1 VPDHRGWQ
9 HQDGASPFQIE
20 TMSRNHIYEPKEIGL
35 NKDVAL
41 CSQALIIP
49 EHPHYAGRAWPASFC
64 FAFFRFVF
72 RFFRRPLPELH
83 CGQGQ
88 LGT

>member
-1 VPDHRGWQ
+1 
-9 HQDGASPFQIE
+9 
-20 TMSRNHIYEPKEIGL
+20 MSRKKIGL

-49 EHPHYAGRAWPASFC
+49 EHPHYAGRAWAASFC
-64 FAFFRFVF
+64 FAFSASFSVSFA
-72 RFFRRPLPELH
+72 RPLPELH
-83 CGQGQ
+83 CGQGH